1 MVARLKKYE
10 TLKKIGENEI
20 VAIVRVDDAEKAE
33 KCFDALKEGGINVI
47 EMTFTN
53 SLRPYYV

>member
-1 MVARLKKYE
+1 MARLKKYE

-33 KCFDALKEGGINVI
+33 KGFYALKEGGINVI

-53 SLRPYYV
+53 ALRPYYV